1 MTPELK
7 LHYERLMALFAS
19 EGWKEF
25 MEDAMVMIDPLENI
39 RECANL
45 EFRKG
50 QLNLADWIV
59 SYEEANR
66 QAYKELD
73 DL

>member
-1 MTPELK
+1 
-7 LHYERLMALFAS
+7 
-19 EGWKEF
+19 